1 MNINAQPAEPLNQNS
16 ELIVESDS
24 IEMNDHQI
32 EGINPNQASENERF
46 EIEGL
51 DKSFRLN
58 MIPE

>member
-1 MNINAQPAEPLNQNS
+1 MNINERPAEPLNQS
-16 ELIVESDS
+16 LELIDKSDC
-24 IEMNDHQI
+24 IEMNDHKI

-51 DKSFRLN
+51 DKSFRLK